1 MFATALPSPWIPLES
16 LWAAISQFF
25 PSPVD
30 RWRGESEIDLTDEQR
45 GLLAK
50 LLAPVEPDTV
60 PGTFRGAFMSLL
72 NTKWAM
78 CMSGDWNHVHHD
90 AEQPHPLFGKLVPH
104 GMNGVSQVLAAAR
117 QITSGLGL
125 VPYQVEI
132 VFLKPAFLEEDRF
145 LIHPLTRTSTMY
157 EYVVRA
163 CNEDDECRDVTKV
176 LLTLRKGAWS
186 DEDWFRTHMMLW
198 RMSATLAEIW
208 PGCLYTKQTATFHR
222 PLAGNTL
229 ATRVRGTGRNTR
241 GHCTAYTQVHSPRSP
256 LLPSVTGQATIVL
269 PKTA

>member
-1 MFATALPSPWIPLES
+1 MYATALPSPWIPLES
-16 LWAAISQFF
+16 LWVAISQLF
-25 PSPVD
+25 PSPTD

-45 GLLAK
+45 DLLAK
-50 LLAPVEPDTV
+50 LLDPVKPDTV

-104 GMNGVSQVLAAAR
+104 GMNGVSQVLAATR
-117 QITSGLGL
+117 QMIDGLGL
-125 VPYQVEI
+125 VPYRAEI

-145 LIHPLTRTSTMY
+145 LIDFARTSTDY
-157 EYVVRA
+157 EFTIRA
-163 CNEDDECRDVTKV
+163 CSDDTEGRDVTKV
-176 LLTLRKGAWS
+176 HLTLREGTWS
-186 DEDWFRTHMMLW
+186 DEAWFRTHMMLW
-198 RMSATLAEIW
+198 RMSATLAETW
-208 PGCLYTKQTATFHR
+208 PGCLYAKQTVTFHR
-222 PLAGNTL
+222 PLAGDTL

-256 LLPSVTGQATIVL
+256 LLPSVTGQATVVL
-269 PKTA
+269 PKAA